1 MLGGRLSAIVIRYR
15 RQVFGYSVASA
26 SVRLVRLLAIAQLG
40 WSTGQKNAPHKQGM
54 SRNPF

>member
-40 WSTGQKNAPHKQGM
+40 WSTGQKKCPA
-54 SRNPF
+54 